1 MSSDPR
7 KIVQI
12 AGVGDTL
19 YALCDDGTVFRH
31 IYDHRT
37 HAVAWE
43 LVDSIP
49 QPKPSATC
57 PTRSI

>member
-12 AGVGDTL
+12 AGVAETL
-19 YALCDDGTVFRH
+19 YALCDDGTIFRH

-37 HAVAWE
+37 HALAWE
-43 LVDSIP
+43 LVDPIP
-49 QPKPSATC
+49 EPEG
-57 PTRSI
+57 